1 MSDPKM
7 AKAMGYIDDALVSGA
22 VEYKRTKKKNTWI
35 KWGAMAACLCL
46 VVGSAIKLTQNGS
59 STIPDPAPVQVINP
73 MMTVATVEEMEQY
86 LDFDVPVLDKEVES
100 YVVIVLD
107 SYPTVGQI
115 DYADGSEFRI
125 QYGSGDISGFYGS
138 TPDEVKNVDG
148 IKVECYKSEDITYAI
163 WEENGYTLSY
173 SFADGA
179 EIETIIQQLK

>member
-22 VEYKRTKKKNTWI
+22 VEYKRAKKKNAWI
-35 KWGAMAACLCL
+35 KWGAVAACLCL
-46 VVGSAIKLTQNGS
+46 VAGAAIIWSPSGS
-59 STIPDPAPVQVINP
+59 SPIPDPAPVQVINP

-100 YVVIVLD
+100 YVVIVVD
-107 SYPTVGQI
+107 GYPTVGQI

-138 TPDEVKNVDG
+138 TSDEVKNIDG
-148 IKVECYKSEDITYAI
+148 IKVEFYKNEDITYAI